1 MQLTMIQ
8 GWTTYLRYLF
18 CFYLAFQVTFHS
30 FLLSYSSLE
39 GLGKDWILYLEL
51 KGNEAELEVQK
62 VAMEE
67 HVRKIDTGQVMP
79 IIDEWNL
86 DELRIWAT
94 SISKSETHYLQENCD
109 NGQISGAICTDPS
122 QLSAKEILFL
132 AQDEPRFKTHYQS
145 YTAFKGHNGTS
156 KISIKRSLGS
166 LRKALDLYS
175 KEKSRIWRETV
186 LPLLTISLYSIFT
199 MQSLHAII
207 IGPSYGQ
214 LIVFGISVSVF
225 LVHAYLIFFQT
236 TLKIIQTYPE
246 DQPHIIRDYYHDHY
260 WSVISSDGDIRS
272 ALMLF
277 LHQFAI
283 LIYLIAYRKWEE
295 AEKQRKAKE
304 EEDFNRLFH
313 YCQTGEKDKA
323 KSIIQQHLPDID
335 INQLKNEGENALHV
349 AVAGNH
355 TGIVQLLI
363 ANFDDKLDA
372 NVRNTSGHDAF
383 DIAVTKKNI
392 DIFNLLL
399 GLASPTITSLTL
411 AIQNDQVKMIQSLL
425 SKIPSYK
432 MVELIQQLEG
442 FCTLLFKMKQK
453 DLTRIEKNTLQT
465 EINEQRKQLLESL
478 SELDDQ
484 SSLQS
489 LNTLESQVKEEF
501 TCPVCKELMLPPLQI
516 FSCSNDHFIC
526 SGCLVQV
533 LECPICRESYL
544 QIKPTRRYKAE
555 TYFTDYISKLSE
567 SQEE

>member
-1 MQLTMIQ
+1 MAQR
-8 GWTTYLRYLF
+8 WTTYLRYLF
-18 CFYLAFQVTFHS
+18 CSYLAFQVIFHS

-39 GLGKDWILYLEL
+39 GLGKDWIFYLEL
-51 KGNEAELEVQK
+51 KGNEVELEAQK

-67 HVRKIDTGQVMP
+67 HVRKIEAGEVMP

-86 DELRIWAT
+86 DELRIWLT
-94 SISKSETHYLQENCD
+94 TMSKSESHYLQENCAK
-109 NGQISGAICTDPS
+109 GKISGSICTDPS

-132 AQDEPRFKTHYQS
+132 AQDEPRFKTHFQD
-145 YTAFKGHNGTS
+145 YTALKGHNGTS
-156 KISIKRSLGS
+156 KLSIKRSLGS
-166 LRKALDLYS
+166 LRKHLDLIA
-175 KEKSRIWRETV
+175 KEKWRIWRETV
-186 LPLLTISLYSIFT
+186 LPLLTITLYSIFT
-199 MQSLHAII
+199 MQSLHGMIF
-207 IGPSYGQ
+207 GPSYGQ

-225 LVHAYLIFFQT
+225 MVHAYLIFFQT
-236 TLKIIQTYPE
+236 TFKVIENFSKTHPVEKQ
-246 DQPHIIRDYYHDHY
+246 HIKDYYFDYY
-260 WSVISSDGDIRS
+260 WSVIASEWNIWSV
-272 ALMLF
+272 LMLF
-277 LHQFAI
+277 LHQLAI
-283 LIYLIAYRKWEE
+283 LIYLIAYRKWQE

-313 YCQTGEKDKA
+313 YCQTGQKDKA

-349 AVAGNH
+349 AVSGNH

-372 NVRNTSGHDAF
+372 NVRNTSGLDAF

-411 AIQNDQVKMIQSLL
+411 AIENDQVKMIRSLL

-442 FCTLLFKMKQK
+442 FCTLLSKLKQK
-453 DLTRIEKNTLQT
+453 DLTKSEKSALQNDV
-465 EINEQRKQLLESL
+465 NEQRKQLLDSL

-489 LNTLESQVKEEF
+489 FNTLESQVKEEF

-526 SGCLVQV
+526 SVCLDQV
-533 LECPICRESYL
+533 IECPICRESYT

-555 TYFTDYISKLSE
+555 NYFTDYISKLSE
-567 SQEE
+567 LKEE